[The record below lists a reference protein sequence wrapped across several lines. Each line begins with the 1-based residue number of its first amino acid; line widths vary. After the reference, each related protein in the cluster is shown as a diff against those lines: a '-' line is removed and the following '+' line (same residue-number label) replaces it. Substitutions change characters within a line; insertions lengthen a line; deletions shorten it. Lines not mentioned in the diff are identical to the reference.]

1 MTKLHPTEMT
11 MTPSYQHDDKSSA
24 HQEGPLLVPL
34 ARMDHNCSNRKHSS
48 SSSTPSWKTKT
59 LLMCAGMIGMTAA
72 VASSTFSYCFY
83 SILDFPKQESRS
95 GNSIIAGTPGRN
107 IALVRS
113 TTTTTI
119 GPDGYDRYPQFTDD
133 DAIGGAGHKDGTCV
147 VQSGAWPHDALV
159 IDDDEL
165 FRSKAPYTTC
175 FVWYDNNVATKYCWS
190 RSYLT
195 KGGDWKPCKPKGYGS
210 DGWTELEQCDSE
222 DDDSDDKSVV
232 TNNCCG
238 TPCTEFE
245 KT

>member
-1 MTKLHPTEMT
+1 M
-11 MTPSYQHDDKSSA
+11 
-24 HQEGPLLVPL
+24 
-34 ARMDHNCSNRKHSS
+34 
-48 SSSTPSWKTKT
+48 
-59 LLMCAGMIGMTAA
+59 
-72 VASSTFSYCFY
+72 
-83 SILDFPKQESRS
+83 
-95 GNSIIAGTPGRN
+95 
-107 IALVRS
+107 
-113 TTTTTI
+113 
-119 GPDGYDRYPQFTDD
+119 
-133 DAIGGAGHKDGTCV
+133 

-210 DGWTELEQCDSE
+210 GGWTELEQCDIE
-222 DDDSDDKSVV
+222 DADSDDKGVV
-232 TNNCCG
+232 LNNCCG

>member
-1 MTKLHPTEMT
+1 MEDEDVVDVRRHDWNDRGGGVEHLFVLFLFHPGFSQTR
-11 MTPSYQHDDKSSA
+11 KS
-24 HQEGPLLVPL
+24 
-34 ARMDHNCSNRKHSS
+34 
-48 SSSTPSWKTKT
+48 
-59 LLMCAGMIGMTAA
+59 
-72 VASSTFSYCFY
+72 F
-83 SILDFPKQESRS
+83 
-95 GNSIIAGTPGRN
+95 RN